1 MISRSEGMTVKP
13 FPQSRASISTGFP
26 SVQRRAEPV
35 LADSM
40 VFFTHPRQKA
50 LQINVSPAV

>member
-26 SVQRRAEPV
+26 SVQLRLKAV
-35 LADSM
+35 LADSL
-40 VFFTHPRQKA
+40 VFFANNGQKT
-50 LQINVSPAV
+50 LNINVS

>member
-1 MISRSEGMTVKP
+1 MTVKP